1 MDGLSHLSFC
11 LRNYI
16 HTASSLSFWRG
27 IISQRCFLELPST
40 GMV

>member
-1 MDGLSHLSFC
+1 MYYF
-11 LRNYI
+11 R